1 MNGGCQWGSS
11 AGERRLSAG
20 LTAKTKG
27 LSITSDPR
35 RATHATSATATP
47 ERTPCILFIPRAR
60 KPSCVINVP
69 LNFTSSKPALGCSG
83 TPGFPDSQGG
93 SALVTGCGSSGA
105 RSSLHSAAI
114 LLDQAQ
120 SRAAVLEPVPSFPG
134 PFLYSKTSSHALL
147 AHRHQEGNSLF
158 LGKSTWEIQL
168 RQWRPWLVLAFAQ
181 DGAGRWPPPVQ
192 GVLGMLQPSLR
203 RDTDVWKP

>member
-1 MNGGCQWGSS
+1 MGISGRRIGHGGGGRRAHLEQGLLLARVRLEVEHLVNDDAEVEESVGHNRDEWELAVEGAVNGCQWGSS

-69 LNFTSSKPALGCSG
+69 LNTNSKPALGCSG

-93 SALVTGCGSSGA
+93 SVLVTCS
-105 RSSLHSAAI
+105 
-114 LLDQAQ
+114 
-120 SRAAVLEPVPSFPG
+120 E
-134 PFLYSKTSSHALL
+134 
-147 AHRHQEGNSLF
+147 
-158 LGKSTWEIQL
+158 
-168 RQWRPWLVLAFAQ
+168 
-181 DGAGRWPPPVQ
+181 
-192 GVLGMLQPSLR
+192 VLGGMWVFWRAQQPSLCGHPPR
-203 RDTDVWKP
+203 PSSIARCSPRSPCLRSRAPSPPLQL

>member
-83 TPGFPDSQGG
+83 TPGFPDESQGG
-93 SALVTGCGSSGA
+93 SALVTWGGSSGA

-120 SRAAVLEPVPSFPG
+120 SRAAVLEPLPLQKLVRM
-134 PFLYSKTSSHALL
+134 LSSHMAIRK
-147 AHRHQEGNSLF
+147 AIRFFWESRPGRPGRSSFGNGG
-158 LGKSTWEIQL
+158 LGC
-168 RQWRPWLVLAFAQ
+168 
-181 DGAGRWPPPVQ
+181 
-192 GVLGMLQPSLR
+192 
-203 RDTDVWKP
+203 

>member
-1 MNGGCQWGSS
+1 MNDDAEVEEAVGHNRDEWELAMEGAVNERGLSVGSS

-69 LNFTSSKPALGCSG
+69 LNTSLETCPWV
-83 TPGFPDSQGG
+83 FW
-93 SALVTGCGSSGA
+93 
-105 RSSLHSAAI
+105 HSWF
-114 LLDQAQ
+114 
-120 SRAAVLEPVPSFPG
+120 S
-134 PFLYSKTSSHALL
+134 
-147 AHRHQEGNSLF
+147 
-158 LGKSTWEIQL
+158 
-168 RQWRPWLVLAFAQ
+168 
-181 DGAGRWPPPVQ
+181 
-192 GVLGMLQPSLR
+192 
-203 RDTDVWKP
+203 

>member
-1 MNGGCQWGSS
+1 M
-11 AGERRLSAG
+11 SAG

-69 LNFTSSKPALGCSG
+69 LKHELETCPCKGVLAL
-83 TPGFPDSQGG
+83 
-93 SALVTGCGSSGA
+93 LVFLIHKA
-105 RSSLHSAAI
+105 APLSSLV
-114 LLDQAQ
+114 LRGGVWVFWRAQ
-120 SRAAVLEPVPSFPG
+120 QPSLCFHPPRPSSIARCSPRARAFVPTAPQRAPSFTVK
-134 PFLYSKTSSHALL
+134 LVRMLSSHIAIRK
-147 AHRHQEGNSLF
+147 AIRF
-158 LGKSTWEIQL
+158 FPGKSTEGDPV
-168 RQWRPWLVLAFAQ
+168 RQWRPWLALAFAQ
-181 DGAGRWPPPVQ
+181 DGAGRWPPPAQ
-192 GVLGMLQPSLR
+192 GVLGKLQPSLP

>member
-69 LNFTSSKPALGCSG
+69 LNTSSKPALGCSG

-93 SALVTGCGSSGA
+93 SVLVTSRLEGRGGGVLLARAAAFTLRPSSSTKLNRALQSSSPCLRSRAPSSTAKLVRMLSSHIAIRKAIRFFWESRPGRPG
-105 RSSLHSAAI
+105 RSS
-114 LLDQAQ
+114 
-120 SRAAVLEPVPSFPG
+120 F
-134 PFLYSKTSSHALL
+134 
-147 AHRHQEGNSLF
+147 GNGG
-158 LGKSTWEIQL
+158 LGC
-168 RQWRPWLVLAFAQ
+168 
-181 DGAGRWPPPVQ
+181 
-192 GVLGMLQPSLR
+192 
-203 RDTDVWKP
+203 

>member
-1 MNGGCQWGSS
+1 MGISGRRIGHGGGGRRAHLEQGLLLARVRLEVEHLVNDDAEVEESVGHNRDEWELAVEGAVNGCQWGSS

-93 SALVTGCGSSGA
+93 SVLVTCS
-105 RSSLHSAAI
+105 
-114 LLDQAQ
+114 
-120 SRAAVLEPVPSFPG
+120 E
-134 PFLYSKTSSHALL
+134 
-147 AHRHQEGNSLF
+147 
-158 LGKSTWEIQL
+158 
-168 RQWRPWLVLAFAQ
+168 
-181 DGAGRWPPPVQ
+181 
-192 GVLGMLQPSLR
+192 VLGGMWVFWRAQQPSLCGHPPR
-203 RDTDVWKP
+203 PSSIARCSPRSPCLRSRAPSPPLQL

>member
-93 SALVTGCGSSGA
+93 SV
-105 RSSLHSAAI
+105 
-114 LLDQAQ
+114 LLTCSEGRGGGWVGLLA
-120 SRAAVLEPVPSFPG
+120 RAAAFTLRPSSSTKLNRALQSSKSVPSFPG
-134 PFLYSKTSSHALL
+134 PFPSSTAVKRVRMLSSHIAIRK
-147 AHRHQEGNSLF
+147 AIRFFWESRPGRSSFGNGG
-158 LGKSTWEIQL
+158 LG
-168 RQWRPWLVLAFAQ
+168 WR
-181 DGAGRWPPPVQ
+181 
-192 GVLGMLQPSLR
+192 
-203 RDTDVWKP
+203 